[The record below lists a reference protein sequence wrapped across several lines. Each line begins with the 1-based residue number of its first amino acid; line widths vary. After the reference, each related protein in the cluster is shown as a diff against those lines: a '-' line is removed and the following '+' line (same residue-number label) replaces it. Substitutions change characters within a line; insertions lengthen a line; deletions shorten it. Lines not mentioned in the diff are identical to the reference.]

1 MTETHRLFAEDV
13 EICAGD
19 YRLLENVN
27 FSVESGSALVIR
39 GTNGIGKSTLLKTI
53 AGLYEPKTGLI
64 RYANTASDVEFE
76 IKLNSHLLG
85 HAHGLKAT
93 QTVQQNLTFFMNYY
107 GETASKLT
115 HAMDRLSLGRLSDLP
130 VRLLSAGQKQKAA
143 FARLLL
149 SERPIWLLD
158 EPTASLDVET
168 AALIEEIA
176 SEHIQ
181 RGGII
186 VAATHLPFLTDN
198 NNADVLDL
206 QQFVP
211 KLKWVETG

>member
-1 MTETHRLFAEDV
+1 
-13 EICAGD
+13 
-19 YRLLENVN
+19 
-27 FSVESGSALVIR
+27 
-39 GTNGIGKSTLLKTI
+39 
-53 AGLYEPKTGLI
+53 
-64 RYANTASDVEFE
+64 
-76 IKLNSHLLG
+76 
-85 HAHGLKAT
+85 
-93 QTVQQNLTFFMNYY
+93 MNYY